1 MRSSCTIGHWHS
13 NPIRRCVCTDEL
25 SCCTHR
31 GNIRCVCSPFSP
43 LSPFPFPVSLSI
55 PHTHR
60 RSNMPLTE
68 ILWDFHMM
76 TALLDFDIG
85 SDSTHNNNEL
95 RLLNGHI
102 AAKWRIRTHRPCS
115 SARHLDVGDIMTDR
129 MKTKRHTII
138 TPTWNGMKY
147 ERSVCKLCFNGDWC
161 V

>member
-1 MRSSCTIGHWHS
+1 
-13 NPIRRCVCTDEL
+13 
-25 SCCTHR
+25 
-31 GNIRCVCSPFSP
+31 
-43 LSPFPFPVSLSI
+43 
-55 PHTHR
+55 
-60 RSNMPLTE
+60 MPLTE

-76 TALLDFDIG
+76 AALLDFDIG
-85 SDSTHNNNEL
+85 SDLTHNNNEL

-102 AAKWRIRTHRPCS
+102 AAKWRIRTHRPFS